1 MQRRGRRVIFKVIK
15 KPMRYWYPGA
25 NVVKEIWRTY
35 KGNLRPGDIIALS
48 DKALSI
54 AYGSVYDEKLI
65 HPDPITKFMTY
76 IASRIFWA
84 KVMHYMFLEDT
95 LSILTSTPLNVLASH
110 KKLSIKIGGLKHF
123 LKPLSEAGIDTTNL
137 PYAYVSLPMQ
147 NIDKIVNELKEQLEL
162 LSSMPIN
169 ILVIDSDKCFQ
180 PKRYR
185 NIAFATRPTRIKG
198 IVDLGVIAY
207 FIGREFKKYFI
218 EYPTPVAYTGP
229 WLGLRTL
236 LKISKIV
243 DEKRGHG
250 LGRNIIEVLRRLGRR
265 SYDEVTWRDLG
276 RVKHYPAIVVRIMV
290 KK

>member
-1 MQRRGRRVIFKVIK
+1 MQERGRRVIFKLIK

-35 KGNLRPGDIIALS
+35 KDTLRPGDIIALS

-54 AYGSVYDEKLI
+54 AYGSIYDEKLI

-76 IASRIFWA
+76 IVSKIFWA

-137 PYAYVSLPMQ
+137 PYTYVSLPIQ

-180 PKRYR
+180 PKGYR
-185 NIAFATRPTRIKG
+185 SIAFATRPTGIKG
-198 IVDLGVIAY
+198 IIDLGAIAY
-207 FIGREFKKYFI
+207 FIGRRFKKYFV

-229 WLGLRTL
+229 WLGLRAL

-250 LGRNIIEVLRRLGRR
+250 LGRNIIEVLRRLGKR

-276 RVKHYPAIVVRIMV
+276 RVKHYPAIVVRITV